1 MIYLKH
7 GATFISDDLV
17 EEGLAWRTKHK
28 PTNKQKLPNVRN
40 ALRFKETPTE
50 NTSESVSEQVTDLM
64 ELVQTTVLTVPYQ
77 MGRAKIH
84 EELRIF

>member
-17 EEGLAWRTKHK
+17 EEGNKHK

-50 NTSESVSEQVTDLM
+50 NTYESVSEQVTDLM